1 MSGRKKRKRY
11 HTWNWAEDATNR
23 YSATLCIE
31 DDDILWIWE
40 GPKDQGGGATQ
51 SCYHFL
57 RDGPLD
63 KDTPPHILRE
73 IEALIH
79 EAGIGRTPP
88 PEPVSHAVAA
98 PPPAPA
104 AASTLLLG
112 GSIVILAGVALPIG
126 IALIAPTAGKYA
138 GLFLP
143 VLLGIVVSFRLGHAL
158 PVAAGL
164 LALAAGIGSQSAFE
178 RYRELAPGATAV
190 LTSPAEAPAHPAAN
204 RFIIPGARIMPALAG
219 RYQVTTTRQH
229 GSGPREQVR
238 VHHVAPLVSAG
249 WTPAQ
254 PVPAWIGC
262 GISPGFDC
270 LKALPS
276 GLTGFVR
283 VRQVEADAFAVAA
296 RDAASRHG
304 LKPHPAAPVLLPTDD
319 ADGTPATYLA
329 RVMLFPLAAL
339 GLWIAIMLGWRVWQ
353 ARQQPTA

>member
-11 HTWNWAEDATNR
+11 QTWNWAEDSTNR

-40 GPKDQGGGATQ
+40 GPKDQGGSATQ

-63 KDTPPHILRE
+63 KDAPAHVLRE
-73 IEALIH
+73 IEALIRG
-79 EAGIGRTPP
+79 AGIGQSSP
-88 PEPVSHAVAA
+88 PEPVSDAVTPPPSA
-98 PPPAPA
+98 PPTQG
-104 AASTLLLG
+104 TLLLG
-112 GSIVILAGVALPIG
+112 GLGVIVVGVALPIG
-126 IALIAPTAGKYA
+126 IALVAPTAGKYA

-143 VLLGIVVSFRLGHAL
+143 VLLGIVVAFRLGHAL

-178 RYRELAPGATAV
+178 RYQELVPGATAV
-190 LTSPAEAPAHPAAN
+190 LTSPAEAPAHTAAN
-204 RFIIPGARIMPALAG
+204 RFTISGARIMPALAG

-238 VHHVAPLVSAG
+238 VHHVAPLVPAG

-270 LKALPS
+270 LKALQP
-276 GLTGFVR
+276 GQTGFVR
-283 VRQVEADAFAVAA
+283 VRQAEADAFAAAA
-296 RDAASRHG
+296 RDATSRHG
-304 LKPHPAAPVLLPTDD
+304 LKGHPAAPVLLPTDD
-319 ADGTPATYLA
+319 ANGTPATYLA
-329 RVMLFPLAAL
+329 RVMLFPLAAA
-339 GLWIAIMLGWRVWQ
+339 GLWLLLMLGWRVWQ
-353 ARQQPTA
+353 ARQPPPA